1 MFRLIKQVFIG
12 LLSFSR
18 SSAAKFMPLNNE
30 RCVTRP
36 TLIDLNPVKF
46 NYYPFMVSLDKFDW
60 NSNNAA
66 DDLSAKVC
74 VPSKKKGVNVKV
86 FNMITGIN
94 GAKTFV
100 KHLSCDSK
108 CKFDSKACN
117 SNPKW
122 NNERCQYECK
132 NYQTCEEEYSWNPS
146 ASIWENG
153 KYLKSVADDSKIVFD
168 EIMNVTIVHQQ
179 QY

>member
-30 RCVTRP
+30 PCVTRP

-74 VPSKKKGVNVKV
+74 VPSKKKV
-86 FNMITGIN
+86 
-94 GAKTFV
+94 
-100 KHLSCDSK
+100 
-108 CKFDSKACN
+108 
-117 SNPKW
+117 
-122 NNERCQYECK
+122 
-132 NYQTCEEEYSWNPS
+132 
-146 ASIWENG
+146 
-153 KYLKSVADDSKIVFD
+153 
-168 EIMNVTIVHQQ
+168 
-179 QY
+179 